1 MLMCF
6 ISFHLLLTLNIYC
19 VCCHFTLRTG
29 RLRDVEQSWLGTRTK
44 DSDYLGP
51 ASSLG
56 SRHYLICIS

>member
-1 MLMCF
+1 MPVCF
-6 ISFHLLLTLNIYC
+6 ISFHLLLTLNICC
-19 VCCHFTLRTG
+19 VCCHFRLRTG
-29 RLRDVEQSWLGTRTK
+29 TLRDGDQSCLGARTK